1 MIIYSCFVTA
11 SRDSLP
17 RRVPT
22 HQVTT
27 EMESP
32 NPRDTTDLIFG
43 GRDDSDDAITET
55 EIGHA
60 TRESAY
66 LELFHGQSHLLNYFI
81 VPTRSSLLQ
90 ICSKS

>member
-1 MIIYSCFVTA
+1 MIIYSCFVMA

-32 NPRDTTDLIFG
+32 NPRATTDLIFG
-43 GRDDSDDAITET
+43 GRDDSNDAITET
-55 EIGHA
+55 EIGHP

-81 VPTRSSLLQ
+81 VPTRPF
-90 ICSKS
+90 

>member
-1 MIIYSCFVTA
+1 MTHSHVA
-11 SRDSLP
+11 SQPIKL
-17 RRVPT
+17 
-22 HQVTT
+22 QVTT

-55 EIGHA
+55 ETGHA

-81 VPTRSSLLQ
+81 VPTRSSLFQ
-90 ICSKS
+90 ACSKS